1 MFYFQPSPVRHSF
14 FFLPFLKFKFYRV
27 NSKLYYFIFRDS
39 IHLTLAISLVAS
51 TSFSQR
57 FQIGILRFT
66 DASKLSFFGT
76 AIPLRFRA
84 IPVAPDSDSDSE
96 AGIEAPVPLPCNVG
110 NNKYVGIMESMPST
124 RNF

>member
-1 MFYFQPSPVRHSF
+1 MTSPSSPAFSSSSKPSSNNSSASLTYLQPSSDSCDF
-14 FFLPFLKFKFYRV
+14 CLLQGQ
-27 NSKLYYFIFRDS
+27 SKDQTS
-39 IHLTLAISLVAS
+39 TISLVAS

-96 AGIEAPVPLPCNVG
+96 AGIGAQVPLP
-110 NNKYVGIMESMPST
+110 
-124 RNF
+124 